1 MWFFKPKTFFLERL
15 NHGADLLGSITKI
28 FRQHPGQMGSF
39 TAIGAVK
46 KAHIAF
52 YDQER
57 KEYLDS
63 VIDEPAEILSCVG
76 NVSEVEGE
84 TSVHAH
90 ITLGYHDGTCRGGHL
105 LEGTEVFACELSGLI
120 LEGEVLCREF
130 DDVTGLKLWKREE
143 QDPKTEV

>member
-15 NHGADLLGSITKI
+15 NHGADLLGSITEI

-46 KAHIAF
+46 KAHVAF

-76 NVSEVEGE
+76 NVSQVEGE
-84 TSVHAH
+84 ISVHAH
-90 ITLGYHDGTCRGGHL
+90 ITLGYRDGVARGGHL
-105 LEGTEVFACELSGLI
+105 LEGTQIFACELFGVI
-120 LEGEVLCREF
+120 LEGEVLRREF
-130 DDVTGLKLWKREE
+130 DDVTGLKLWKR
-143 QDPKTEV
+143 DP